1 MIISAHLPE
10 HHHSLS
16 NTNGH
21 SSIQQTILD
30 WYLTSIK
37 EDTFELDTFL
47 DQVSHHLPVS
57 ERYRCSSTI
66 IENLKKIWMP

>member
-1 MIISAHLPE
+1 MIVSAHLPE

-21 SSIQQTILD
+21 LSIQQTILD

-47 DQVSHHLPVS
+47 ERVSNYLPVS
-57 ERYRCSSTI
+57 ESYKCSSTI
-66 IENLKKIWMP
+66 IANLKKI